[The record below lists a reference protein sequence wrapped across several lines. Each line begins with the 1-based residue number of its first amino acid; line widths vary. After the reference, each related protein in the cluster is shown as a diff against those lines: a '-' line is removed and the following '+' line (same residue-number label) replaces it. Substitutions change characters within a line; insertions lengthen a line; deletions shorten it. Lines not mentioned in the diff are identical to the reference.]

1 MLNNLLDLNPVS
13 HVRRN
18 HALEHATL
26 SILAKKNPK
35 LSLVGN
41 SDVRGFWVFGDVSTE
56 ELQQAVDEAAQR
68 LKQGE
73 ANLAIHPYCG
83 TNFVTAGVVAGSA
96 AWLGMI
102 GSGGGGLR
110 RKLDRL
116 PIVVSLVTLGLMV
129 AQPLG
134 PLMQARVTTDAAI
147 GELKVYEITEFK
159 RGEMLVH
166 RVKTRN

>member
-1 MLNNLLDLNPVS
+1 MLKSLLDLNPLS

-41 SDVRGFWVFGDVSTE
+41 SDVRGFWVFGEVSTE
-56 ELQQAVDEAAQR
+56 ELQQAVDEAAAR
-68 LKQGE
+68 LKHGE
-73 ANLAIHPYCG
+73 HNLAIHPYCG
-83 TNFVTAGVVAGSA
+83 TNFVTAGVVAGGA
-96 AWLGMI
+96 AWLGML
-102 GSGGGGLR
+102 GSSEGLR

-116 PIVVSLVTLGLMV
+116 PVVVSLVTLGLV
-129 AQPLG
+129 LAQPLG
-134 PLMQARVTTDAAI
+134 PLMQARVTTDAEI
-147 GELKVYEITEFK
+147 GDLKVYEITEYM
-159 RGEMLVH
+159 RHDVPVH

>member
-1 MLNNLLDLNPVS
+1 MLKNLLELNPFS

-26 SILAKKNPK
+26 SILAKKNPN

-41 SDVRGFWVFGDVSTE
+41 SDVRGFWVFGEVETE
-56 ELQQAVDEAAQR
+56 ELQQAVDEAAAR

-73 ANLAIHPYCG
+73 YNLAIHPYCG

-102 GSGGGGLR
+102 GSDNGLR

-116 PIVVSLVTLGLMV
+116 PLVVSLVTLGLII

-134 PLMQARVTTDAAI
+134 PLMQARVTTDAHI
-147 GELKVYEITEFK
+147 GDLKVYEITEYK
-159 RGEMLVH
+159 RHDMPVH